1 MSEINVNFAELQQA
15 SDDLQAAAQKIQGE
29 LDDLESKIQKLISTW
44 EGEAQ
49 QSYHAAQQ
57 EWDKEAAN
65 MQETAAKMG
74 MAVGAANEAFQAGEK
89 KNAGRFGG

>member
-15 SDDLQAAAQKIQGE
+15 SDDLQQAAQKIQGE
-29 LDDLESKIQKLISTW
+29 LDDLESKIQRLVSTW
-44 EGEAQ
+44 EGEAV
-49 QSYHAAQQ
+49 QSYQQAQS
-57 EWDKEAAN
+57 EWDAEAAK

>member
-29 LDDLESKIQKLISTW
+29 LDDLESKIQKLIATW

-49 QSYHAAQQ
+49 ESYHTAQR
-57 EWDKEAAN
+57 EWDAEAAK